1 MSKKKKKVT
10 SDNQAAGV
18 EQPVKVT
25 EVSVMVSKKLS
36 VNFHSCCVSY
46 SVKANL
52 DESNNDYLKALD
64 DLKNQLVAKVQEALN
79 GNRNGNGNA
88 QPQQQASAQGGQ
100 E

>member
-1 MSKKKKKVT
+1 MSKKKKKAECVKT
-10 SDNQAAGV
+10 EVGP
-18 EQPVKVT
+18 PVKVT

-36 VNFHSCCVSY
+36 VNFNSCCVSY

-64 DLKNQLVAKVQEALN
+64 DLKNELVIKVREALN
-79 GNRNGNGNA
+79 GNRNGNA
-88 QPQQQASAQGGQ
+88 QTQQQTAQGGQ

>member
-1 MSKKKKKVT
+1 MSKKKKKTECVKT
-10 SDNQAAGV
+10 EVGP
-18 EQPVKVT
+18 PVKVT

-36 VNFHSCCVSY
+36 VKFNSCCVSY

-52 DESNNDYLKALD
+52 DENNNDYLKALD
-64 DLKNQLVAKVQEALN
+64 DLKNELVIKVREALN

-88 QPQQQASAQGGQ
+88 QTQQQTAEGGQ

>member
-1 MSKKKKKVT
+1 MSKRNKKTECVKTEV
-10 SDNQAAGV
+10 GP
-18 EQPVKVT
+18 PVKVT
-25 EVSVMVSKKLS
+25 EVSVMVSKKMS
-36 VNFHSCCVSY
+36 VKFNSCCVSY

-64 DLKNQLVAKVQEALN
+64 DLKNQLVVKVQEALN

-88 QPQQQASAQGGQ
+88 QTQQQASAQGGQ

>member
-1 MSKKKKKVT
+1 MSKKKKKTECVKT
-10 SDNQAAGV
+10 EVGP
-18 EQPVKVT
+18 PVKVT

-36 VNFHSCCVSY
+36 VNFNSCCVSY

-64 DLKNQLVAKVQEALN
+64 DLKNELVIKVREALN
-79 GNRNGNGNA
+79 GNRNGNA
-88 QPQQQASAQGGQ
+88 QTQQQTAQGGQ

>member
-1 MSKKKKKVT
+1 MSKKKKKTECVKT
-10 SDNQAAGV
+10 EVGP
-18 EQPVKVT
+18 PVKVT

-36 VNFHSCCVSY
+36 VNFNSCCVSY

-64 DLKNQLVAKVQEALN
+64 DLKNELVVKVQEALN
-79 GNRNGNGNA
+79 GNRNGNA
-88 QPQQQASAQGGQ
+88 QTQQQTAQGGQ

>member
-1 MSKKKKKVT
+1 MSKKKKKIECIKTEV
-10 SDNQAAGV
+10 GP
-18 EQPVKVT
+18 PVRVT

-36 VNFHSCCVSY
+36 VNFNSCCVSY

-64 DLKNQLVAKVQEALN
+64 DLKNQLVVKVREALN
-79 GNRNGNGNA
+79 GNRNGNA
-88 QPQQQASAQGGQ
+88 QTQQQTAQGGQ

>member
-1 MSKKKKKVT
+1 MSKKKKKTECVKT
-10 SDNQAAGV
+10 EVGP
-18 EQPVKVT
+18 PVKVT

-36 VNFHSCCVSY
+36 VNFNSCCVSY

-64 DLKNQLVAKVQEALN
+64 DLKNELVIKVREALN
-79 GNRNGNGNA
+79 GNRNGNA
-88 QPQQQASAQGGQ
+88 QTQQTAQGGQ